1 MASQHVPLPKQQRQQ
16 QQQRSGGSTK
26 ETDTNRKQQP
36 HTTHGTC
43 EVWFHYLPGSDYVRQ
58 FLEDALPR
66 NVAEITTITEE
77 TDGVEKSFG
86 YLAECYRAKIKL
98 QDGVSLQELEK
109 LLFEKW
115 SVFQGKC
122 KHAAWMEVIPLERRM
137 YKIVNNSESSSSCFN
152 NVTISGGAFA
162 SSNCFICHWRISESP
177 QLFGV
182 IKWAATFEH
191 NRELVEIK
199 TSGEMFQIPYSQI
212 EDRLV
217 AQRHESSWD
226 IYFGLKYVPK
236 VSNVYNAK
244 NQIREVSIHPINP
257 EDLGNTSV
265 IRLTIPD
272 NNVTELPAAK
282 DKPDFWPIL
291 ARFKQRGFSL
301 SYANVTDKLP
311 QKEDLTRNVR
321 FKTFDLEYG
330 WQCLLSGGFKVTDT
344 ITPQSIQ
351 TLRGNRFNLPPDV
364 FHRMASTA
372 ENTQFFDFENVLTE
386 SLQQVKHLVEDSDEL
401 SPHFTMSRRLV
412 VTPTRVIP
420 LLKEPIVK
428 NRIIRQYNDDN
439 FIRVIFRDEDFTR
452 LGASGNVLNRISERI
467 RKFLDEGFTIGDRKY
482 EFLACS
488 NSQLREHGVWFFCP
502 YNDITSESI
511 RNDIGDL
518 TAERCVALY
527 VSRMGLCFSASKA
540 TVAVEDESVEYVS
553 DIKNESYCFT
563 DGIGMISVSLAEK
576 VAKKL
581 KFEEVPSAFQI
592 RYGGCKGVVAQ
603 NPTLGAGDKILI
615 RNSMRKFKSLSK
627 NLEILSTTRPGKLH
641 LNRQVITL
649 MSGRGVPDHVFLTL
663 QEKMLFNMAD
673 MLLDDHKAMKA
684 LAEVHFGI
692 KWKDLQRAG
701 ISFTNEVFFRSVLM
715 TIYKSKLGELTRKAR
730 IELPCDQGRIMMGTV
745 DETGTLEY
753 GQVFISHTKNDGMTY
768 SGIDVLDN
776 EVVVAKNPCFH
787 PGDLRKFQ
795 AVDVPELHHLVDCIV
810 FPQIGPRPHPDEMSG
825 SDLDGDMYF
834 VCWDT
839 ALFPPGDNMDP
850 MDFPKSTKS
859 ELSRP
864 VAVSDITQFISQYIN
879 NDQLGVIANA
889 HVVHADLKDIFCEE
903 CTNLCKMHSDAVD
916 FPKTGVVPQMAT
928 NLRPDKYPDFMMK
941 SDKPRY
947 TSANI
952 LGKLYRQCRSL
963 EQAHSRTYNADL
975 LQQAPAKDPDIMYQG
990 YEKFMKS
997 ARLHVNQYNE
1007 KIANL
1012 MSLYG
1017 IETEA
1022 EVVTGIIHNLKTK
1035 RGYFPNER
1043 YEIAQILKEKIT
1055 VIRQNFREVFFDEFG
1070 GEEHS
1075 ENTNPFTDGHSDIL
1089 AKAAAYYVASYT
1101 MASEGKVMVSCPWIV
1116 SDLLVKIKSQR
1127 SIALS
1132 DGLSGLD
1139 DSNQTRESHVHAKIG
1154 SSIYQHFVSNENSF
1168 KMFMDAQAPERML
1181 FIRRQLQKRPCY
1193 TLILTFLLNWA
1204 RKYELIGE
1212 FRGAVFSEVV
1222 FVILALSILL
1232 DEDYATA
1239 AATQSSVPQNTQR
1252 QRYERSW
1259 ISANEERHAAC
1270 LLMKTF
1276 IGLKSILK
1284 PNTNG
1289 EVDISVLDPTYP
1301 THRHLI
1307 SGKRTAK
1314 EFRRMTDE
1322 ILFAYQEIVKN
1333 RSVAVFFDQTICK
1346 NDSMMFILPLNVLN
1360 SVMYAETYVARRLSR
1375 EYGAEVNILDMPF
1388 RDTPGLM
1395 LEAWGSPEQL
1405 WTVQL
1410 SLQDLEEK
1418 SAIDTMVRRSDII
1431 DGAFKCV
1438 YSGSTS
1444 PDDRLIFTQYCG
1456 PRHSAHEQKTLYTAS
1471 PYTPNSVKASD
1482 STAFKQVFKERL
1494 EIIRQD
1500 FINTYHGDL
1509 WIALTFGIFY
1519 LFNIDRH
1526 DYTISELETKRTEHV
1541 DTRSVRG
1548 QSRHYVQKV
1557 RGSFTPLKCNQR
1569 NVDTLLNSLSFK
1581 LRSQDVKY
1589 QARVRMTKESSG
1601 LFIFD
1606 ENLKVTELRLSDLKW
1621 MMVDICRGLKQN
1633 GGKRMDVRCKL
1644 QSGRH
1649 IEGQYL
1655 KSNLSVLT
1663 KSEQNRVRIARPFI
1677 GMITFAREKHI
1688 KYYQCEGHI
1697 STERNFPNMDIEV
1710 STVTEYSNPT
1720 SDGTFSTVV
1729 SKQELTVVPKLP
1741 SLDEENDEWIK
1752 YIKQIS
1758 ELIEFFG
1765 EHLDSD

>member
-1 MASQHVPLPKQQRQQ
+1 
-16 QQQRSGGSTK
+16 
-26 ETDTNRKQQP
+26 
-36 HTTHGTC
+36 
-43 EVWFHYLPGSDYVRQ
+43 
-58 FLEDALPR
+58 
-66 NVAEITTITEE
+66 
-77 TDGVEKSFG
+77 
-86 YLAECYRAKIKL
+86 
-98 QDGVSLQELEK
+98 
-109 LLFEKW
+109 
-115 SVFQGKC
+115 
-122 KHAAWMEVIPLERRM
+122 MEVIPLERRM
-137 YKIVNNSESSSSCFN
+137 YKIVNNSERSSCFN
-152 NVTISGGAFA
+152 NVTISGGAFE
-162 SSNCFICHWRISESP
+162 SSNCFVRHWRITESP
-177 QLFGV
+177 HVFGV

-236 VSNVYNAK
+236 VFNVSNAK

-272 NNVTELPAAK
+272 NNVSELPAAK
-282 DKPDFWPIL
+282 DKPDVWPIL

-301 SYANVTDKLP
+301 SYANVTDKMP
-311 QKEDLTRNVR
+311 HKEDLTRKVR

-344 ITPQSIQ
+344 ITPHSIK
-351 TLRGNRFNLPPDV
+351 TLRRNKLDLTADV
-364 FHRMASTA
+364 FHHMASTA

-386 SLQQVKHLVEDSDEL
+386 SLQQVRHLEADSDEL
-401 SPHFTMSRRLV
+401 PPHFTMSRRLV
-412 VTPTRVIP
+412 VTPTRLIP
-420 LLKEPIVK
+420 LFKEPIVK
-428 NRIIRQYNDDN
+428 NRIIRQYNDEN

-452 LGASGNVLNRISERI
+452 LSASGNALNIISERI
-467 RKFLDEGFTIGDRKY
+467 RTFLDGGFTIGDRKY

-502 YNDITSESI
+502 YDDITSESI

-518 TAERCVALY
+518 TSERCVATY

-540 TVAVEDESVEYVS
+540 TVAVDDRSVKYVS
-553 DIKNESYCFT
+553 DITNESYCFT

-576 VAKKL
+576 VATKL
-581 KFEEVPSAFQI
+581 KLEEVPSAFQI

-603 NPTLGAGDKILI
+603 NPTLGRRDQIIIGK
-615 RNSMRKFKSLSK
+615 SMRKFESPSK
-627 NLEILSTTRPGKLH
+627 NLEILNMTRPGKLH

-692 KWKDLQRAG
+692 KWKDLKRAG
-701 ISFTNEVFFRSVLM
+701 ISLTDEVFFRSVLM

-730 IELPCDQGRIMMGTV
+730 IELPCDQGRIMMGTI

-753 GQVFISHTKNDGMTY
+753 GQVFISYTKNDGMTY
-768 SGIDVLDN
+768 SGIDVMDN

-787 PGDLRKFQ
+787 PGDLRKYQ
-795 AVDVPELHHLVDCIV
+795 AVNVPELHHLVDCIV
-810 FPQIGPRPHPDEMSG
+810 FPQKGPRPHPDEMSG

-839 ALFPPGDNMDP
+839 TLFPPGDNMPP
-850 MDFPKSTKS
+850 MDYPKSTKLKLPRQV
-859 ELSRP
+859 E
-864 VAVSDITQFISQYIN
+864 VSDVTQFISQYIN

-963 EQAHSRTYNADL
+963 EQAHSRTYNVDL
-975 LQQAPAKDPDIMYQG
+975 LKQAPVADPGIIYPG
-990 YEKFMKS
+990 YEKFMES
-997 ARLHVNQYNE
+997 ACLHVNRYND

-1017 IETEA
+1017 IETET
-1022 EVVTGIIHNLKTK
+1022 EVVTGIIHNLKAK

-1043 YEIAQILKEKIT
+1043 YEIAQILKEKNS
-1055 VIRQNFREVFFDEFG
+1055 VIRQKFREAFFDEFG
-1070 GEEHS
+1070 GEEHCK
-1075 ENTNPFTDGHSDIL
+1075 NINPFTDGQSDIL
-1089 AKAAAYYVASYT
+1089 AKAAAYYVASFT
-1101 MASEGKVMVSCPWIV
+1101 MASEGKVMVSCPWIL
-1116 SDLLVKIKSQR
+1116 SDLLAKIKSQR
-1127 SIALS
+1127 IIAVP
-1132 DGLSGLD
+1132 DGLSGID
-1139 DSNQTRESHVHAKIG
+1139 DSKQTRESHVHAKIG
-1154 SSIYQHFVSNENSF
+1154 SSIHQHFVSNENSF
-1168 KMFMDAQAPERML
+1168 KMFMDANAPERML
-1181 FIRRQLQKRPCY
+1181 FLRRQLQNRPCY
-1193 TLILTFLLNWA
+1193 TLILTFLLDWA

-1222 FVILALSILL
+1222 FVILALRILL
-1232 DEDYATA
+1232 NKDYTAA
-1239 AATQSSVPQNTQR
+1239 AATQSSIKQNTQR

-1259 ISANEERHAAC
+1259 IPPNEERHAAY

-1301 THRHLI
+1301 SHRRLI

-1322 ILFAYQEIVKN
+1322 ILFAYQEIAKN
-1333 RSVAVFFDQTICK
+1333 RSVAVFFDQTIRK
-1346 NDSMMFILPLNVLN
+1346 KDSMIFILPLNVLN
-1360 SVMYAETYVARRLSR
+1360 YVMGAETYVAQRLSR
-1375 EYGAEVNILDMPF
+1375 EYGAEVNIIDLPF

-1418 SAIDTMVRRSDII
+1418 SNIDTTVSRTDII
-1431 DGAFKCV
+1431 EGAFKCV

-1444 PDDRLIFTQYCG
+1444 PDDRLKFTPYCG

-1471 PYTPNSVKASD
+1471 PYTPDSVKASD

-1500 FINTYHGDL
+1500 FVNTYHGDL
-1509 WIALTFGIFY
+1509 WIALTFGTFY
-1519 LFNIDRH
+1519 LFNLDRQ
-1526 DYTISELETKRTEHV
+1526 DYTISELESKRTENV

-1557 RGSFTPLKCNQR
+1557 GGSFTPLKCNQR

-1581 LRSQDVKY
+1581 LISQDVKY
-1589 QARVRMTKESSG
+1589 QARVLMEKESSG
-1601 LFIFD
+1601 LFILD

-1621 MMVDICRGLKQN
+1621 MMVDICRGVKQN
-1633 GGKRMDVRCKL
+1633 GGKRLDVRCKL

-1649 IEGQYL
+1649 IEGQYS
-1655 KSNLSVLT
+1655 KWNVSVLT
-1663 KSEQNRVRIARPFI
+1663 KSEQNRVRIARPFLR
-1677 GMITFAREKHI
+1677 MITFAREKHI
-1688 KYYQCEGHI
+1688 KYYQCEGNI
-1697 STERNFPNMDIEV
+1697 STEKKFPNMDIEV

-1720 SDGTFSTVV
+1720 CDGTFLNVV

-1752 YIKQIS
+1752 YIEQIS
-1758 ELIEFFG
+1758 ELIEFFC